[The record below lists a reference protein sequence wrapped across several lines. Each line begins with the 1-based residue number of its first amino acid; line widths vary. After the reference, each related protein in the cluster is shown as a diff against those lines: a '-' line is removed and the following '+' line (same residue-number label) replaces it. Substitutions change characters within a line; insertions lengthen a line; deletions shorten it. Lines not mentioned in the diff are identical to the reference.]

1 MSEFTGYKY
10 EDLDIGMSHETVHV
24 ITEDDIQRFAE
35 VSGDFNPLHM
45 SDDFAAKTIFGKR
58 IAHGA
63 LTASYISGILGNNLP
78 GPGAIF
84 IGLSMRFKR
93 PVHIG
98 DEVIVRAEVSEAE
111 TTACLR
117 PRKTRRPRSVPSDRS
132 ACSNACPR
140 TSIDSEVPRIATAS
154 AASAPAFRATEIR
167 AWPSSSSVSV
177 I

>member
-24 ITEDDIQRFAE
+24 ITEDDIQRFAQ

-98 DEVIVRAEVSEAE
+98 DEVIVRAEVSEKKERGNRVTLKVDCTVDGKRVITGEAE
-111 TTACLR
+111 VVA
-117 PRKTRRPRSVPSDRS
+117 PRRES
-132 ACSNACPR
+132 
-140 TSIDSEVPRIATAS
+140 
-154 AASAPAFRATEIR
+154 
-167 AWPSSSSVSV
+167 
-177 I
+177 